1 MSRRLSGCLYGDRT
15 RKARQAAAR
24 LARLQSVTAAL
35 LEARTPADV
44 AAVVAGRAAR
54 ALGACS
60 GRLAVLSAEGHA
72 LRVVF
77 PGPRNPKPQ
86 YELLP
91 LGASSPL
98 ARAARMQGPVLGSS
112 KGGERSIAVQ
122 LAWRGQMLGSV
133 AFLFPPG
140 VGPAPPRAMDLLRPF
155 SHQCSVALDRALREE
170 REHAELYAT
179 NAILR
184 AVTEGTTDCVFVKD
198 RRERYV
204 MMNSAGAQVFDL
216 TPEEIIGKDDAALFR
231 DDSGEEILARDMA
244 VMATRATITYECS
257 SITRSGK
264 KRVWLSTKGP
274 WLDPEGNVLGVVG
287 ISRDITERKATEE
300 GQRLLAESSGILASS
315 LEYEANLTGVVRLL
329 VPAFADAC
337 LIHVLEPSQ
346 ELHRLAARAA
356 PDAGDLLM
364 KSAPIAEQIAG
375 AVVRDGALRT
385 WSDLGE
391 HGRALAAAGVGSFV
405 AAPIVVH
412 GRAIGSVIFMSRC
425 AEQLTSPIAR
435 SLVQELGRR
444 AGLAIE
450 SARLYREAQ
459 KAIRLKDEFLD
470 VVSHELRTPLT
481 SILGWAAVLRKGVPS
496 EETQR
501 RALERIERNAMQQ
514 ARIVDDLIATT
525 SMMTNDLLLDREEI
539 DLAPIIKEVIEAAR
553 PAVAARGLALSVT
566 TNAEHAPV
574 LGDANRLRQVVDNLL
589 SNAIRFTPE
598 GGKVEVSCERVD
610 GAVILRVQDNGE
622 GITPD
627 LLPHLFERFRQGD
640 GSAARRH
647 GGLGLG
653 LSIVRYIIEAHGGTV
668 KAASPGQGRGATFTI
683 RIPIVAA
690 RQERISTL
698 PPRVEPVARRVPAN
712 VQITESDASTP
723 SEELPEPVAC

>member
-54 ALGACS
+54 ALGARS

-77 PGPRNPKPQ
+77 PGPHKQKPQ
-86 YELLP
+86 CELLP

-98 ARAARMQGPVLGSS
+98 ARAARMQGPVLGASNG
-112 KGGERSIAVQ
+112 KERSIAVQ
-122 LAWRGQMLGSV
+122 LAWRGQVLGSV
-133 AFLFPPG
+133 AFFFPPG
-140 VGPAPPRAMDLLRPF
+140 VGPAPPRAMELLRPF

-170 REHAELYAT
+170 REHAELHAT
-179 NAILR
+179 NEILR

-216 TPEEIIGKDDAALFR
+216 SPEEIIGKDDATLFQQ
-231 DDSGEEILARDMA
+231 DSGEEIVARDMA

-257 SITRSGK
+257 STTRSGK

-274 WLDPEGNVLGVVG
+274 WLDPDGNVLGVVG

-300 GQRLLAESSGILASS
+300 GQRLLAEASGILASS
-315 LEYEANLTGVVRLL
+315 LEYESNLAGVARLL

-337 LIHVLEPSQ
+337 LVHVLEPSQ
-346 ELHRLAARAA
+346 ELHRLAAKVA
-356 PDAGDLLM
+356 PDAGELLV
-364 KSAPIAEQIAG
+364 KSEPIAEKIAG
-375 AVVRDGALRT
+375 AVVRDGAFRT
-385 WSDLGE
+385 WSDLGDL
-391 HGRALAAAGVGSFV
+391 GRSLSAQGVGSLL

-412 GRAIGSVIFMSRC
+412 GRPIGSVIFMSRH
-425 AEQLTSPIAR
+425 AEALTSTIER

-459 KAIRLKDEFLD
+459 KAIRLKDEFLG

-481 SILGWAAVLRKGVPS
+481 SILGWAAVLRKGSLS
-496 EETQR
+496 EEAQR
-501 RALERIERNAMQQ
+501 RALERIDRNAMQQ

-525 SMMTNDLLLDREEI
+525 SMMTNDLHLDLEEI
-539 DLAPIIKEVIEAAR
+539 NLAPIVEQAVEAAR
-553 PAVAARGLALSVT
+553 PAIALRGLSLTVT
-566 TNAEHAPV
+566 SNAAHAPV
-574 LGDANRLRQVVDNLL
+574 FGDANRLRQAVDNLL

-598 GGKVEVSCERVD
+598 GGSVEVSCERVD
-610 GAVILRVQDNGE
+610 GAVVLRVQDNGE

-627 LLPHLFERFRQGD
+627 LLPHLFQRFRQGD
-640 GSAARRH
+640 GSPARRH

-653 LSIVRYIIEAHGGTV
+653 LSIVRYIVEAHGGTV
-668 KAASPGQGRGATFTI
+668 KAESAGQGRGATFTI
-683 RIPIVAA
+683 RVPIVAA

-698 PPRVEPVARRVPAN
+698 PPRIEPSPRIVPAN
-712 VQITESDASTP
+712 VQIAESEVSTSPTEVPDA
-723 SEELPEPVAC
+723 VAC